1 MKYEYTAPRWQ
12 NPAVQQVG
20 RLRPHAD
27 LIPFQD
33 MTSAWLGER
42 ELSGFYKLLDGRWS
56 FWYARGEQEVP
67 EGFYGTDYQGEPH
80 WGKMPVPGVWQMN
93 GYGRNQYT
101 NIAYPFPYDPPRVP
115 DEAPIGLYRREF
127 TVPPLW
133 AENDRRILV
142 CFDAVDSAFTVYIN
156 GQEAGFS
163 KGAHLGAEFDITD
176 MVQTGSNLLAL
187 EVYGLS
193 DGSYLEDQDK
203 WRMSGILR
211 DVYLLAL
218 PKIHVRDAV
227 TRTEFLDGGSTGRLH
242 IGAWIYNHSEADC
255 VSDYKL
261 YAHLYDQG
269 ARIGAAGAEDIRIDA
284 GNEERVELTID
295 VPGVQPWS
303 AETPHLYTLL
313 LLLEDDMGNTAEVE
327 RMDVGFRTVEVRD
340 GRLLLNGAAIK
351 LKGVNRHECH
361 PTLGAVVSVSAM
373 LRDITLMKA
382 HNINGVRTSHY
393 PDDSRWYALC
403 DQYGLYVIDEADL
416 ETHGDGAHGYPLS
429 DDPAWREAYVDRAA
443 RMVLRDRNHPCVL
456 FWSLGNESGF
466 GENHR
471 AMAEAVRSL
480 DGTRPLHY
488 CEAGEDPLVD
498 IVSRMYPEVE
508 DLKREG
514 ARTDDGRP
522 FFLCEYAHA
531 MGNGPGNLKV
541 YWDAIYQSPRLL
553 GGCVWEWADHGLLA
567 ERRDGKFG
575 YAYGGDFGDAP
586 NDGNFCIDG
595 LCWPDRT
602 PHPGLLELKKVYQP
616 VLVEAVDLR
625 KGLVRI
631 TNRYAFRNLDETFY
645 ATYRVTTEGLRA
657 LQRDLELPKG
667 FGPGQTR
674 EVELEYPLPIAGESF
689 LELAFTLRHDESFAP
704 KGTEMAWEQLPLPTP
719 RVPTLYNPLSLG
731 ESLKVTETDA
741 HTLSIAGGEFSLE
754 FSLRTGEMLHA
765 IHDGQDVV
773 VRAPHPV
780 FFRAPT
786 DNDARLAKAWREV
799 GLDRL
804 KPRVESVSWQKMD
817 EGVVCLESES
827 VYSADAVDP
836 ALRVR
841 VRWTISASGCER
853 VDVTFQPLRELP
865 DLPRLGMQMTMPRR
879 YDHVIWYGRGPHES
893 YPDRKESARLGIHR
907 STVREQHVPYI
918 RPQENGAKA
927 DCRWAAV
934 TDVMGQGWMFMAVP
948 GEQFSF
954 TVHDYTDEQ
963 LLAARHDDELPRG
976 GDTVVSIDMAQGGLG
991 SNSCGPGPL
1000 KPYRLTL
1007 RESRSYSFYVRPFN
1021 RQGSSYVAAY
1031 HVLPKEG

>member
-1 MKYEYTAPRWQ
+1 M
-12 NPAVQQVG
+12 
-20 RLRPHAD
+20 
-27 LIPFQD
+27 
-33 MTSAWLGER
+33 
-42 ELSGFYKLLDGRWS
+42 
-56 FWYARGEQEVP
+56 
-67 EGFYGTDYQGEPH
+67 
-80 WGKMPVPGVWQMN
+80 
-93 GYGRNQYT
+93 
-101 NIAYPFPYDPPRVP
+101 
-115 DEAPIGLYRREF
+115 
-127 TVPPLW
+127 
-133 AENDRRILV
+133 
-142 CFDAVDSAFTVYIN
+142 
-156 GQEAGFS
+156 
-163 KGAHLGAEFDITD
+163 
-176 MVQTGSNLLAL
+176 
-187 EVYGLS
+187 
-193 DGSYLEDQDK
+193 
-203 WRMSGILR
+203 
-211 DVYLLAL
+211 
-218 PKIHVRDAV
+218 
-227 TRTEFLDGGSTGRLH
+227 
-242 IGAWIYNHSEADC
+242 
-255 VSDYKL
+255 
-261 YAHLYDQG
+261 
-269 ARIGAAGAEDIRIDA
+269 
-284 GNEERVELTID
+284 
-295 VPGVQPWS
+295 
-303 AETPHLYTLL
+303 
-313 LLLEDDMGNTAEVE
+313 
-327 RMDVGFRTVEVRD
+327 
-340 GRLLLNGAAIK
+340 
-351 LKGVNRHECH
+351 
-361 PTLGAVVSVSAM
+361 
-373 LRDITLMKA
+373 
-382 HNINGVRTSHY
+382 
-393 PDDSRWYALC
+393 
-403 DQYGLYVIDEADL
+403 
-416 ETHGDGAHGYPLS
+416 
-429 DDPAWREAYVDRAA
+429 
-443 RMVLRDRNHPCVL
+443 
-456 FWSLGNESGF
+456 
-466 GENHR
+466 
-471 AMAEAVRSL
+471 
-480 DGTRPLHY
+480 
-488 CEAGEDPLVD
+488 
-498 IVSRMYPEVE
+498 
-508 DLKREG
+508 
-514 ARTDDGRP
+514 
-522 FFLCEYAHA
+522 
-531 MGNGPGNLKV
+531 
-541 YWDAIYQSPRLL
+541 
-553 GGCVWEWADHGLLA
+553 
-567 ERRDGKFG
+567 
-575 YAYGGDFGDAP
+575 
-586 NDGNFCIDG
+586 
-595 LCWPDRT
+595 
-602 PHPGLLELKKVYQP
+602 
-616 VLVEAVDLR
+616 
-625 KGLVRI
+625 RI

-1000 KPYRLTL
+1000 APYRLTL